1 MFWFYQVPAYIIKA
15 SAAANFIPK
24 ILDGTDSSIVL
35 DIDEDFYGVMK
46 GTELV
51 PSVNFST
58 IEEFNDLLSKIFII
72 KNVKGME

>member
-1 MFWFYQVPAYIIKA
+1 M
-15 SAAANFIPK
+15 
-24 ILDGTDSSIVL
+24 

-58 IEEFNDLLSKIFII
+58 IEEFNDLLSEIFII